1 MSKGITQKNIICA
14 LILQVTTIVSGLII
28 PRIILGLFGSEVNG
42 LISSVT
48 QFLSYIQL
56 VEGGLGGV
64 VMAALYKPLNEGEQE
79 AVSVIVKTSASFF
92 RTIGFIYLGYLVIVA
107 FLYPIFIDT
116 GFDYKYSILLI
127 LVLGIRL
134 IVQYFLSIT
143 YQWLL
148 KADRKVY
155 VVTLTQALTN
165 VLNVAFVI
173 LSAHFFRD
181 ILLIKLCSAF
191 VFLIQPVVFLL
202 YVKKLYGLNENVK
215 PDKTALGQRWV
226 AFGINLAYFIHT
238 NTDIVIL
245 TIFATLYDVS
255 VYSVYFLVIAALKGI
270 VSAVSNAFAP
280 SFGKALAVGEKEA
293 VSKSFD
299 QFECFVQLFAF
310 VLFACGAVLI
320 VPFVMLY
327 TKGVQDA
334 DYYQPV
340 FAILIISA
348 ELIYCLR
355 EPFVQATNAAGMFKE
370 TSIHAYI
377 EAGINIIVS
386 IVLVF
391 RLGIT
396 GVAIGTLLAMLYR
409 MIAQVIIVNK
419 RILKQPAWKSF
430 LRIAALSV
438 VMLVTYFLFTRFG
451 PQSIDTWGRWIK
463 YGCVVFVMVSVVAAL
478 LGMAMYREMR
488 RKIFH

>member
-1 MSKGITQKNIICA
+1 MSKRITQKNIICT
-14 LILQVTTIVSGLII
+14 LVLQVTTIVSGLII

-64 VMAALYKPLNEGEQE
+64 VMAALYKPLNEGNKET
-79 AVSVIVKTSASFF
+79 VSVIVKTSAAFF

-107 FLYPIFIDT
+107 FLYPLFIDT
-116 GFDYKYSILLI
+116 GFGYKYSILLI
-127 LVLGIRL
+127 LVLGIRQ
-134 IVQYFLSIT
+134 IVQYFLAIT

-191 VFLIQPVVFLL
+191 VFLIQPIVFLL
-202 YVKKLYGLNENVK
+202 YVKRHYRLDESVK

-270 VSAVSNAFAP
+270 VSAVSNAIAP
-280 SFGKALAVGEKEA
+280 SFGKALAVGEKDA
-293 VSKSFD
+293 LSKSFGW
-299 QFECFVQLFAF
+299 FECFVQLFAF
-310 VLFACGAVLI
+310 VLFTCGAVLI

-327 TKGVQDA
+327 TKGIQDA
-334 DYYQPV
+334 DYRQPM
-340 FAILIISA
+340 FAIVIILA

-370 TSIHAYI
+370 TSLHAYI

-386 IVLVF
+386 IALVF

-409 MIAQVIIVNK
+409 MVAQVIIVNK
-419 RILKQPAWKSF
+419 RILKQTAWKSF
-430 LRIAALSV
+430 LRIAILV
-438 VMLVTYFLFTRFG
+438 VATLVIYFLFTRFG
-451 PQSIDTWGRWIK
+451 PQSIDTVGSWIK
-463 YGCVVFVMVSVVAAL
+463 YGCVVFVIVSVVAFA
-478 LGMAMYREMR
+478 LGMSLYRAMR